1 MISITHLKALWDPQ
15 SSIRVK
21 RSSEAK
27 KLESTDLEPASLDG
41 ACVCLRKD
49 ASSGWTEPIPG
60 ARSGQ
65 GRAGWIPSLFLPLAG
80 CFETCTNFPT
90 VHRDPVFL
98 GCPNWCPRLQLAS
111 SGSSCPALLDCSS
124 YNFVHITVQPQGPQW
139 FPLPSGCISSF
150 LMWPWMSSTI
160 WLSLVLPALFPGAP
174 WHKLSAMVQLCFPC
188 FHSPVSNRP
197 SNFSLVTPSTSP

>member
-21 RSSEAK
+21 RSSETK

-65 GRAGWIPSLFLPLAG
+65 GRAGWISSLFLPLAG
-80 CFETCTNFPT
+80 HFETCTNFPT
-90 VHRDPVFL
+90 VRCDPVFL
-98 GCPNWCPRLQLAS
+98 GCPNWCLRLQLAS
-111 SGSSCPALLDCSS
+111 SLVHPVQHCWIALLTILFTSLSNHKDSS
-124 YNFVHITVQPQGPQW
+124 GSHCRLDAFQASWCGHECPPPSGFHLSLQLYFLVLLDTNSLPRCNFVFLVFTVQSITGPLI
-139 FPLPSGCISSF
+139 FP
-150 LMWPWMSSTI
+150 
-160 WLSLVLPALFPGAP
+160 
-174 WHKLSAMVQLCFPC
+174 
-188 FHSPVSNRP
+188 
-197 SNFSLVTPSTSP
+197 